1 MGFFDLSQIL
11 KELRLMGRQSTYKF
25 TLMCFV
31 VIMWLSFM
39 ILMLLIGSGMV
50 LSKI

>member
-25 TLMCFV
+25 TFMCLV
-31 VIMWLSFM
+31 AIMWLGFM
-39 ILMLLIGSGMV
+39 TLALLIVGVV